1 MIEEKE
7 SSLTEKSSS
16 DYVTENFD
24 WVYDDNFPE
33 EYKKEFLQF
42 PLKERKEILIKENLL
57 LENKIKSFRERRDDY
72 LKLVYKIFKES
83 IFKDFDF
90 YNDKK
95 VFTEYI
101 LNNYKRKVSITPD
114 FFVKKIQ
121 NNKFTEILNVRK
133 YMMRT
138 NYQIP
143 DNVEYINIFGEIKL
157 SEKNQKQTFKK
168 SKKKKNYY
176 KFLDE
181 IKNDKEKIVV
191 MHIYDMSFFLF
202 EEDSKIIENF
212 PIVYCYIPKLHNF
225 YSIREPKNTK
235 NKLNSVEYY
244 RKEIKKIANKIKNI
258 RFIYFCMFII
268 FIAIIIKVYFFH

>member
-1 MIEEKE
+1 
-7 SSLTEKSSS
+7 
-16 DYVTENFD
+16 
-24 WVYDDNFPE
+24 
-33 EYKKEFLQF
+33 
-42 PLKERKEILIKENLL
+42 
-57 LENKIKSFRERRDDY
+57 
-72 LKLVYKIFKES
+72 
-83 IFKDFDF
+83 
-90 YNDKK
+90 
-95 VFTEYI
+95 
-101 LNNYKRKVSITPD
+101 
-114 FFVKKIQ
+114 
-121 NNKFTEILNVRK
+121 
-133 YMMRT
+133 MRT

-157 SEKNQKQTFKK
+157 SQKNQKQTFKK

-191 MHIYDMSFFLF
+191 MYIYDMSFFLF
-202 EEDSKIIENF
+202 EEDSKINENF
-212 PIVYCYIPKLHNF
+212 PIVYCYIPKLYNI

-235 NKLNSVEYY
+235 NKLNTVEYY

>member
-1 MIEEKE
+1 M
-7 SSLTEKSSS
+7 KS
-16 DYVTENFD
+16 YN
-24 WVYDDNFPE
+24 
-33 EYKKEFLQF
+33 EYYF
-42 PLKERKEILIKENLL
+42 
-57 LENKIKSFRERRDDY
+57 
-72 LKLVYKIFKES
+72 
-83 IFKDFDF
+83 
-90 YNDKK
+90 
-95 VFTEYI
+95 I
-101 LNNYKRKVSITPD
+101 LNNYKRKVSITPE
-114 FFVKKIQ
+114 FFVKKIEK
-121 NNKFTEILNVRK
+121 NKFNEILNVRK

-157 SEKNQKQTFKK
+157 SQKNQKQTFKK

-235 NKLNSVEYY
+235 NKLNTVEYY

>member
-42 PLKERKEILIKENLL
+42 PLKEWKEILIKENLL

-101 LNNYKRKVSITPD
+101 LNNYKRKVSITPE
-114 FFVKKIQ
+114 FFVKKIEK
-121 NNKFTEILNVRK
+121 NKFNEILNVRK

-202 EEDSKIIENF
+202 EEDSKINENF
-212 PIVYCYIPKLHNF
+212 PIVYCYIPKLYNI
-225 YSIREPKNTK
+225 YSIREPKNTN
-235 NKLNSVEYY
+235 NKLNTVEYY
-244 RKEIKKIANKIKNI
+244 RKEIKKIAKDL
-258 RFIYFCMFII
+258 YI
-268 FIAIIIKVYFFH
+268 FACL